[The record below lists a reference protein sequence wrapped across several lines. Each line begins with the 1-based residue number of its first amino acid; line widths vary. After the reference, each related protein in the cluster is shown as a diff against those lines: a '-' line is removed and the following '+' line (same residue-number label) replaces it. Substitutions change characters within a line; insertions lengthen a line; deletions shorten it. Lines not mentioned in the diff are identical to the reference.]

1 MTPFNLAL
9 FPLNTVLF
17 PGMPLQLHIFE
28 ERYKQMINRC
38 IQQGQ
43 PFGVVL
49 IRKGV
54 EAHGPLAEPYAIG
67 TMARISQVQKLSQG
81 RMNILSVG
89 AERFR
94 VVEFDYAS
102 RPYLVGSVELFPL
115 QDQERVLQ
123 PAGAQLRMLLKEYLE
138 NLARLSERD
147 EQIRLRWNALEELTD
162 PYLVLDRQERIVD
175 ANQAALQLIGAPRQA
190 ANEAISTIA
199 NNPRTTMI
207 WPILSSEDTDLV
219 MVSFNVKLAMAAA
232 ISRLPRILEWECKSL
247 SWNERSNP
255 FRRHRRSGGGRQEH

>member
-138 NLARLSERD
+138 NLARLSD
-147 EQIRLRWNALEELTD
+147 IVFDAGQIPSSPVELSYLAAIALQIPESNKQEILEVASAPELVEFLLARLRRELALLAVLAEKRKKNA
-162 PYLVLDRQERIVD
+162 IGSFS
-175 ANQAALQLIGAPRQA
+175 AN
-190 ANEAISTIA
+190 
-199 NNPRTTMI
+199 
-207 WPILSSEDTDLV
+207 
-219 MVSFNVKLAMAAA
+219 
-232 ISRLPRILEWECKSL
+232 
-247 SWNERSNP
+247 
-255 FRRHRRSGGGRQEH
+255 

>member
-54 EAHGPLAEPYAIG
+54 EAHGPLAEPYATG
-67 TMARISQVQKLSQG
+67 TLARISQVQKLSQG

-94 VVEFDYAS
+94 VVEFDYTS

-115 QDQERVLQ
+115 QDQERVLP
-123 PAGAQLRMLLKEYLE
+123 PAGAQLRTLLTEYLE
-138 NLARLSERD
+138 NLARLSD
-147 EQIRLRWNALEELTD
+147 IVFDAGQIPVSPVELSYLAAIALQIPESNKQEILEVASAPELVEFLQARLRRELALLAVLAEKRKKNA
-162 PYLVLDRQERIVD
+162 IGSFS
-175 ANQAALQLIGAPRQA
+175 AN
-190 ANEAISTIA
+190 
-199 NNPRTTMI
+199 
-207 WPILSSEDTDLV
+207 
-219 MVSFNVKLAMAAA
+219 
-232 ISRLPRILEWECKSL
+232 
-247 SWNERSNP
+247 
-255 FRRHRRSGGGRQEH
+255 